1 MREDLSKLAWN
12 ELPPPVDLAEEDRIP
27 YLMLRAT
34 YHAYRAGTISREEGD
49 HIKGYL
55 MRYAALSPSEQGSLL
70 QYAFAHLTERAGS
83 GDAAALADSKEL
95 AHAYTVLTGK
105 GTS

>member
-1 MREDLSKLAWN
+1 MNKHLALSAWRGNDPLGDLPDA
-12 ELPPPVDLAEEDRIP
+12 DRLP
-27 YLMLRAT
+27 YLMLRAV

-55 MRYAALSPSEQGSLL
+55 MRYAALSPSEQASLL
-70 QYAFAHLTERAGS
+70 QYAFTHLTERAGN

-95 AHAYTVLTGK
+95 ARTYNALIGK